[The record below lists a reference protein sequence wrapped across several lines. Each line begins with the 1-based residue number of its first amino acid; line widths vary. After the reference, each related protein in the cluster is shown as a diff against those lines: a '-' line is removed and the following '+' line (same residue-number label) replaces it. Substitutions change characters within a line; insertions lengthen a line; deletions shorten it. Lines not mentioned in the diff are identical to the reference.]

1 MQWIRPKLDV
11 FSILRQQF
19 GPVLSIFYLCNKIY
33 GSWKRSFCHKK
44 SSLLRQSSWAV
55 EQAEI
60 LPWFTVSPSHVR
72 WLIWSYSR
80 NLDFSR
86 TENATL
92 AIQRYLCWNVL
103 GKLGVQM
110 SWLGIRIRVVGKLW
124 LNLSLFCSVSK
135 HWPYVG
141 LILQCFD

>member
-1 MQWIRPKLDV
+1 MKIKVWGYFFI
-11 FSILRQQF
+11 FSSILHKDILVHKINAVNPSKTWCF
-19 GPVLSIFYLCNKIY
+19 LYFKAAIWPVLPIFYLGAIKY
-33 GSWKRSFCHKK
+33 TDREKEVFCHKK

-110 SWLGIRIRVVGKLW
+110 SWLGIRINIK
-124 LNLSLFCSVSK
+124 
-135 HWPYVG
+135 
-141 LILQCFD
+141 